1 MVEFDMNNLTNRQK
15 TELAALA
22 ALPDERVDT
31 SDIPERADWNDA
43 RRAQFYR
50 PLKKPV
56 TIRLDADV
64 LAWFKA
70 HSDKY
75 QTAINQAL
83 RDYISSTTK

>member
-1 MVEFDMNNLTNRQK
+1 MNKLTKRQK
-15 TELAALA
+15 DEIAALA

-31 SDIPERADWNDA
+31 TDVPELMDWDDA
-43 RRAQFYR
+43 RRGQFYR

-83 RDYISSTTK
+83 RDYISSSAK